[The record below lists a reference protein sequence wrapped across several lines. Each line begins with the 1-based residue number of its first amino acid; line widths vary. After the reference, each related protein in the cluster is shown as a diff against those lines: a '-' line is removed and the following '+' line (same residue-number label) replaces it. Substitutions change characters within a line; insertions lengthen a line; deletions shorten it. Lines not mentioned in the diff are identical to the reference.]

1 MGRSRGEGLHSPL
14 NTAIS
19 SVRVMQITAEHTERL
34 VKGGLVREWMG
45 RSRLGGVWLERG
57 KEIKRG
63 RSKLGKDWGDHVGED
78 LVRKGKMRSKV
89 GGVS

>member
-1 MGRSRGEGLHSPL
+1 MVRDKVGRSKGEGLHSPL

-45 RSRLGGVWLERG
+45 RSRVGGVW
-57 KEIKRG
+57 
-63 RSKLGKDWGDHVGED
+63 
-78 LVRKGKMRSKV
+78 
-89 GGVS
+89 